1 MDQPPSSRSARLPV
15 REKIAWGMGGFSDQV
30 ATNGLNSLFVP
41 IYNIGFGMSS
51 VLIGW
56 AAAIP
61 RLIDTLSDPVMG
73 NISDNSRN
81 RFGRRRPFVFAG
93 AFLTALGFGLSYM
106 ASPYWGSAALFAF
119 AVATGTFFYLMYT
132 IFSVPYNALGLE
144 LTSDYDERAD
154 VQKYRMILASAASF
168 GVPWLYKIC
177 LSTGEFVRGYIE
189 SGKSAWY
196 GFVFQPMAQMAADDS
211 VKIEVL
217 GIRYVAWALAVVVLL
232 TALPAALFTR
242 ERLKVH
248 DQAQLHLLH
257 SGKLAMQ
264 NRSFR
269 ILCLMMFFVIAGM
282 SFIGVLATY
291 ANIFYLFG
299 GDKSAGATWTGFY
312 GTAQGIASLAGAF
325 AVPLLVRRFD
335 KKTVIMS
342 GMALAAVTIVC
353 SWFLFRPGW
362 PALQLI
368 LALFVGAGMSAV
380 WLLGGSFLADIC
392 DEDDLQH
399 GYRREGIFSAFYGF
413 IIKLAFTGIAFT
425 FGYVLAFIGYDA
437 GSDSMTPQ
445 ALTRLRLFIALF
457 PSACIV
463 AAMIAFSRYGL
474 SRARVREI
482 QVALDA
488 RRAAGPGADGTGS

>member
-1 MDQPPSSRSARLPV
+1 
-15 REKIAWGMGGFSDQV
+15 
-30 ATNGLNSLFVP
+30 
-41 IYNIGFGMSS
+41 
-51 VLIGW
+51 
-56 AAAIP
+56 
-61 RLIDTLSDPVMG
+61 
-73 NISDNSRN
+73 
-81 RFGRRRPFVFAG
+81 
-93 AFLTALGFGLSYM
+93 
-106 ASPYWGSAALFAF
+106 
-119 AVATGTFFYLMYT
+119 
-132 IFSVPYNALGLE
+132 
-144 LTSDYDERAD
+144 
-154 VQKYRMILASAASF
+154 
-168 GVPWLYKIC
+168 
-177 LSTGEFVRGYIE
+177 
-189 SGKSAWY
+189 
-196 GFVFQPMAQMAADDS
+196 
-211 VKIEVL
+211 VL
-217 GIRYVAWALAVVVLL
+217 GIRYVAWALAIVVVI

-242 ERLKVH
+242 ERLKIH

-269 ILCLMMFFVIAGM
+269 ILCLMIFFVIAGM

-291 ANIFYLFG
+291 ANIFYIFG
-299 GDKSAGATWTGFY
+299 GDKSSGATWNGFY
-312 GTAQGIASLAGAF
+312 GTAGGIASLAGTF

-335 KKTVIMS
+335 KKTVLMS

-353 SWFLFRPGW
+353 SWFLFHPGM

-368 LALFVGAGMSAV
+368 LAVFVGAGMSAV

-392 DEDDLQH
+392 DEDELQH

-413 IIKLAFTGIAFT
+413 VIKLAFTGIAFT

-474 SRARVREI
+474 SRERVREI
-482 QVALDA
+482 QDALAA
-488 RRAAGPGADGTGS
+488 RRAASREKGIA

>member
-1 MDQPPSSRSARLPV
+1 MDHWQPTRPDRLPV

-56 AAAIP
+56 AVAIP
-61 RLIDTLSDPVMG
+61 RFIDTLSDPVMG
-73 NISDNSRN
+73 NISDNSRS
-81 RFGRRRPFVFAG
+81 RFGRRRPFIFAG
-93 AFLTALGFGLSYM
+93 AFLMALGVGLSYM
-106 ASPYWGSAALFAF
+106 ASPHWGSTALFVF

-154 VQKYRMILASAASF
+154 VQKYRLILASVASF
-168 GVPWLYKIC
+168 GIPWLYKIC
-177 LSTGEFVRGYIE
+177 LSTGEFVRAYIE

-196 GFVFQPMAQMAADDS
+196 GFLLQPMAQMAADDS

-217 GIRYVAWALAVVVLL
+217 GIRYVAWALAIVVVI

-248 DQAQLHLLH
+248 DQDQLHLIH
-257 SGKLAMQ
+257 SGKLALQ

-269 ILCLMMFFVIAGM
+269 TLCLMIFFVIVGM

-291 ANIFYLFG
+291 ANIFYIFG
-299 GDKSAGATWTGFY
+299 GDKSSGATWNGFY
-312 GTAQGIASLAGAF
+312 GTAAGVASLAGTF

-335 KKTVIMS
+335 KKTVLMS

-353 SWFLFRPGW
+353 SWFLFHPGI

-368 LALFVGAGMSAV
+368 LAVFVGAGMSAV

-392 DEDDLQH
+392 DEDELLH

-413 IIKLAFTGIAFT
+413 VIKLAFTGIAFT

-474 SRARVREI
+474 SRTRVCEI
-482 QVALDA
+482 QEALDA
-488 RRAAGPGADGTGS
+488 RRASRKEGAV

>member
-1 MDQPPSSRSARLPV
+1 MRKHPPDHADHVPM

-56 AAAIP
+56 ASAIP

-73 NISDNSRN
+73 NISDNSRS

-93 AFLTALGFGLSYM
+93 AFLMALGFGLSYM
-106 ASPYWGSAALFAF
+106 ASPYWGSTALFAF
-119 AVATGTFFYLMYT
+119 AVATGIFFYLMYT

-154 VQKYRMILASAASF
+154 VQKYRLILASVASF

-177 LSTGEFVRGYIE
+177 LSTGEFIRDFLG
-189 SGKSAWY
+189 SGQSAWY
-196 GFVFQPMAQMAADDS
+196 GFLLHPMAQMASDQS
-211 VKIEVL
+211 VKLEVL
-217 GIRYVAWALAVVVLL
+217 GIRYVAWALAILIVL

-242 ERLKVH
+242 ERIKVH

-257 SGKLAMQ
+257 SGKLALQ

-269 ILCLMMFFVIAGM
+269 ILCLMIFFVIAGM

-291 ANIFYLFG
+291 ANIFYIFG
-299 GDKSAGATWTGFY
+299 GDKSSGATWNGFY
-312 GTAQGIASLAGAF
+312 GTAAGLASLAGTF

-335 KKTVIMS
+335 KKSVLMGGMTV
-342 GMALAAVTIVC
+342 ATAAIAC
-353 SWFLFRPGW
+353 SWFLFHPGF
-362 PALQLI
+362 PALQLVI
-368 LALFVGAGMSAV
+368 AVLVGAGMSAV

-392 DEDDLQH
+392 DEDEFLH

-437 GSDSMTPQ
+437 GSDAMTPQ
-445 ALTRLRLFIALF
+445 ALTRLRLFIAIF
-457 PSACIV
+457 PSVCII
-463 AAMIAFSRYGL
+463 AAMIVFSRYGL
-474 SRARVREI
+474 SRDHVREI
-482 QVALDA
+482 QAQLAA
-488 RRAAGPGADGTGS
+488 RRARSC